1 MRKFFSAGT
10 ALLIGLFAVG
20 VSSCSNDDMP
30 ARVNENT
37 AKLAPEEYLTIS
49 YNGKK
54 YANVPTAYDENGD
67 FVFLDT
73 EFSEIYNKEL
83 KNCVSMSVNLIGDN
97 TIEIYKSLEE
107 NLTSKE
113 ISTQHLAEQSAQI
126 TRAVVNPTLPYIGE
140 ADLYDDKKF
149 HDRNFNFRILPSET
163 SIEHGDLN
171 NPYKFNDK
179 CSSLKVTNKLPED
192 DSQVFYFGSYTLK
205 FTEVSL
211 VFIGYDDKWYS
222 DRTFTVIANANV
234 VREYK
239 ELKNFNDKMSSFK
252 MFFCPKGQYKTEGAS
267 K

>member
-1 MRKFFSAGT
+1 MNKIFSAGT

-83 KNCVSMSVNLIGDN
+83 KNCASMSVNLIDDN
-97 TIEIYKSLEE
+97 TIEMYKSLEE

-113 ISTQHLAEQSAQI
+113 ISTQNLAEQSAQI
-126 TRAVVNPTLPYIGE
+126 TRAVVNPTLPYIGLVY
-140 ADLYDDKKF
+140 LYDDKKF
-149 HDRNFNFRILPSET
+149 KDRHFDFGILPGERY
-163 SIEHGDLN
+163 IEEENLN

-179 CSSLKVTNKLPED
+179 CSSLKVDNKLPND
-192 DSQVFYFGSYTLK
+192 ATKVFDFGSYTLK
-205 FTEVSL
+205 YTEVSL
-211 VFIGYDDKWYS
+211 VFIGYDDKGFS
-222 DRTFTVIANANV
+222 DRTFTVIADANV
-234 VREYK
+234 LREFK

-252 MFFCPKGQYKTEGAS
+252 MFFCQKGKYVVEGAS